1 MMRGS
6 LAELEA
12 VLAVS
17 SQGGFRAAARELGIS
32 TSSLSQ
38 QIAALET
45 RMGVRLFNRSTRSV
59 VLSAAGE
66 QFVASVGPALEAIRS
81 AVEHVDEH
89 RAEATGT
96 LRINTSVGATRMIL
110 TPLILEYMRR
120 NPQMSVEIVTEGAL
134 VDVNAKGFDAGIR
147 IREAVPPDMVVV
159 PIGDNIHPAI
169 VGSSDY
175 FRRHGT
181 PRDPAELQN
190 HLCIRARMASGTIY
204 RWEFERRGES
214 FALDVPGKLVLDDS
228 DLMLRAAREGAGLA
242 YLSEWQVEDD
252 IAAGRLEQ
260 VLADWTPPYP
270 GLCLY
275 YPGRRNLP
283 AKLRRFVD
291 LIKELRTTVTM

>member
-12 VLAVS
+12 VMAVS
-17 SQGGFRAAARELGIS
+17 SRGGFRAAARELGIS
-32 TSSLSQ
+32 SSSLSQ

-59 VLSAAGE
+59 VLSTAGE

-81 AVEHVDEH
+81 AV
-89 RAEATGT
+89 
-96 LRINTSVGATRMIL
+96 NTSVGATRMIL
-110 TPLILEYMRR
+110 TPLILEYMQR
-120 NPQMSVEIVTEGAL
+120 NPQMAVEVVTEGAL

-159 PIGDNIHPAI
+159 PIGDSIDPVI
-169 VGSSDY
+169 VGSPDY
-175 FRRHGT
+175 FRRYGK
-181 PRDPAELQN
+181 PQVPADLQL
-190 HLCIRARMASGTIY
+190 HRCIRARMASGTIY

-228 DLMLRAAREGAGLA
+228 DLMLRAARDGAGLA
-242 YLSEWQVEDD
+242 YLNEWQVRDD
-252 IAAGRLEQ
+252 LAAGRLQQ
-260 VLADWTPPYP
+260 VLAEWTPPYP

-275 YPGRRNLP
+275 YPGRRNIP
-283 AKLRRFVD
+283 AKLRRLVD
-291 LIKELRTTVTM
+291 LIHEIRQSGDIDRSS